1 LRRANSSSTFPESA
15 PMKQRSMRGFSLLE
29 MMVVVGIIFVASAIF
44 FMSIQPGLKQARIT
58 NSYNLVLNTMRR
70 ARESSIAERR
80 VYMVTFTAPRTMT
93 ITQTATGIV
102 TNTFTLP
109 SDISFDA
116 EPGIP
121 NSAATTPDHFGT
133 ASTAIDFDQGVTLGS
148 KTTVYFQ
155 PDGSAQDINSN
166 TNNGVVYIARV
177 GDISSSRAIT
187 LWGSTGRLRGWRL
200 YKIANVQTWR
210 QQ

>member
-1 LRRANSSSTFPESA
+1 
-15 PMKQRSMRGFSLLE
+15 MKHGSMRGFSLLE
-29 MMVVVGIIFVASAIF
+29 MMVVVGIILVASAIF
-44 FMSIQPGLKQARIT
+44 FMSIQPGLKQARVS

-70 ARESSIAERR
+70 ARETSIAERR
-80 VYMVTFTAPRTMT
+80 VYVVTFVPPRTMT
-93 ITQTATGIV
+93 ITQAVTGIV

-109 SDISFDA
+109 TDISFDA
-116 EPGIP
+116 EPGLP
-121 NSAATTPDHFGT
+121 NTAANTPDHFGT
-133 ASTAIDFDQGVTLGS
+133 ASTAIDFDQGVALGN
-148 KTTVYFQ
+148 KTAVYFQ
-155 PDGSAQDINSN
+155 PDGSAQDVNSN

-200 YKIANVQTWR
+200 YKIAGVQTWR

>member
-1 LRRANSSSTFPESA
+1 MHPGKSITASPEKDFMTRGSA
-15 PMKQRSMRGFSLLE
+15 RGFTLIES
-29 MMVVVGIIFVASAIF
+29 MIVVAIVLVASGIF
-44 FMSIQPGLKQARIT
+44 FISIQPALRQARLNNAY
-58 NSYNLVLNTMRR
+58 NSVLATMRR
-70 ARESSIAERR
+70 ARETAIAERR

-93 ITQTATGIV
+93 ITQSATGTV

-121 NSAATTPDHFGT
+121 NTAATTPDHFGT
-133 ASTAIDFDQGVTLGS
+133 GNLAIDFDQGVTLGS

-155 PDGSAQDINSN
+155 PDGSAQDANSN
-166 TNNGVVYIARV
+166 VNNGVVYIARN
-177 GDISSSRAIT
+177 GDLLSSRAIT
-187 LWGSTGRLRGWRL
+187 LWGSTGRIRGWRL
-200 YKIANVQTWR
+200 YSAGNVQTWR